1 MGCERMAWGGVGVL
15 RVLRVLAVA
24 LGVAVTEGECYAI
37 TLVIG
42 INGNVVPSG
51 NG

>member
-1 MGCERMAWGGVGVL
+1 MTWGGVSVL

-24 LGVAVTEGECYAI
+24 QAVALAVAITEGECYAI